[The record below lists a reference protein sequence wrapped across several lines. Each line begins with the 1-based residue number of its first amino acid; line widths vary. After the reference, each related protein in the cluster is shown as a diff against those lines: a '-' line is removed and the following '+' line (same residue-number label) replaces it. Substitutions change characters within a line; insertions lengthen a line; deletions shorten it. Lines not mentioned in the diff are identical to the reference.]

1 MQNSAPRI
9 GCSSLANLVV
19 AVAFVLFAANAVSH
33 GAAFCATRSMTPN
46 SMTTLYHAPPAHLK
60 ERHLGAAALLGEG
73 LERTPGQLHSQK
85 PQHEWALGSLCAAGL
100 AGLWCAA
107 ARGSAAA
114 RYRRCARGAI
124 RLQAAFGMRIVGT
137 GSCAPEMRV
146 SNDDLSEIV
155 DTNDEWISQ
164 RTGIRSRHVLKP
176 DETLSSIS
184 ATAAQRALDKA
195 GVSAA
200 DVDLVIL
207 ATSTPDDLFGSA
219 TAVADGVGAENAV
232 AFDLTAACSGFLFAL
247 VTASQYIRSGAAS
260 TVVVVG
266 ADALSRWVDWS
277 DRNTCVL
284 FGDGAGAVVL
294 KATEPEND
302 SLIGFEMGSD
312 GKGRCSLGLGSNG
325 DPVNVG
331 GGKQGA
337 TGKYGFLGMNGKD
350 VFRFATSK
358 VPAVLT
364 SLLEKH
370 KVAPEEVDWLLLHQ
384 ANRRIM
390 DSAAK
395 KLKLPLDKVLCNLD
409 EYGNTS
415 AASIPLALDEAVR
428 DGRVKPG
435 QLVACMGFGAG
446 LSWGGALLRI

>member
-1 MQNSAPRI
+1 MRLPRKCI
-9 GCSSLANLVV
+9 CLANL
-19 AVAFVLFAANAVSH
+19 AVAAALVCFATSATSR
-33 GAAFCATRSMTPN
+33 GAAFCETRIRAPN
-46 SMTTLYHAPPAHLK
+46 SRLTLHHAPPAQLRDLHF
-60 ERHLGAAALLGEG
+60 GAAATLKED
-73 LERTPGQLHSQK
+73 LERTSRQFTNQRL
-85 PQHEWALGSLCAAGL
+85 LGSLFVASL

-107 ARGSAAA
+107 ARGNAAT
-114 RYRRCARGAI
+114 RSRRIARGAT

-137 GSCAPEMRV
+137 GSCAPDTVV

-155 DTNDEWISQ
+155 ETNDEWISQ
-164 RTGIRSRHVLKP
+164 RTGIRNRHVLKP
-176 DETLSSIS
+176 DETLGSIS
-184 ATAAQRALDKA
+184 VTAAQKALDKA

-200 DVDLVIL
+200 DVDLVVL

-219 TAVADGVGAENAV
+219 TAIAAGVGAENAV

-247 VTASQYIRSGAAS
+247 VTASQYIRTGAAS
-260 TVVVVG
+260 KVIVVG

-294 KATEPEND
+294 EATDPEHD

-312 GKGRCSLGLGSNG
+312 GKGRGSLWLDSDNKA
-325 DPVNVG
+325 VNLG
-331 GGKQGA
+331 GGKDGA

-350 VFRFATSK
+350 VFRFATSR
-358 VPAVLT
+358 VPDVLGR
-364 SLLEKH
+364 LLAKH
-370 KVAPEEVDWLLLHQ
+370 EVAPEQVDWLLLHQ

-428 DGRVKPG
+428 DGKVKPG

-446 LSWGGALLRI
+446 LSWGGALLRL